1 MSYRGLHNRLNG
13 RLTAGQKSFSYEVA
27 KAQYGSNHW
36 SVTENNR
43 NNARNVNFNNGNVNN
58 NNKNNNNRV
67 RFVRDME
74 ILSMTIWLN
83 LSGSQMLIW
92 VNCIMD
98 IVLAG
103 SGNATPYRNRN
114 FHSI

>member
-1 MSYRGLHNRLNG
+1 MSLIYRSYD
-13 RLTAGQKSFSYEVA
+13 RLTDDWEEAFPRDKRIRLA
-27 KAQYGSNHW
+27 SNNYW
-36 SVTENNR
+36 SSSEYSSNNGW
-43 NNARNVNFNNGNVNN
+43 NVNFNNGNVNN